1 MTGVTGR
8 KSWLVLRIGLESTS
22 VVVPTTALTGV
33 VTALVAKPIGLVI
46 KLPHPHKHTVERI
59 NNRETKT
66 SLLMHLTSSNQLAFA
81 I

>member
-1 MTGVTGR
+1 
-8 KSWLVLRIGLESTS
+8 
-22 VVVPTTALTGV
+22 LTGV

-59 NNRETKT
+59 NNREIKT
-66 SLLMHLTSSNQLAFA
+66 TLLMHLTSSNQLALT

>member
-8 KSWLVLRIGLESTS
+8 TSWLVLRIGLERIS
-22 VVVPTTALTGV
+22 VVAPTTALMGV
-33 VTALVAKPIGLVI
+33 VTALEAKPIGLVI
-46 KLPHPHKHTVERI
+46 TLPHPHKQTVERI